1 MAKFLQKTDYKAIMI
16 DKICSVLLKCLIE
29 NSCSKV
35 SMHYIVH
42 LKYQH
47 IKEIVGLIHWIYV
60 YRQKKKQRGNTQVKK
75 SS

>member
-1 MAKFLQKTDYKAIMI
+1 MI

-29 NSCSKV
+29 HSCSKV

-60 YRQKKKQRGNTQVKK
+60 YRQKKKT
-75 SS
+75 

>member
-1 MAKFLQKTDYKAIMI
+1 MAKFLQKTDYKAIII

-29 NSCSKV
+29 HSCSKV

-47 IKEIVGLIHWIYV
+47 IKEIAGLIHWIYV
-60 YRQKKKQRGNTQVKK
+60 YRQKKNNVITPK
-75 SS
+75 

>member
-1 MAKFLQKTDYKAIMI
+1 MAKFSQKTDYKAIMI

-29 NSCSKV
+29 HSCSKV

-42 LKYQH
+42 RKYQH

-60 YRQKKKQRGNTQVKK
+60 YRQKKRDNAQVKK

>member
-1 MAKFLQKTDYKAIMI
+1 MAKFLQKTDYKAITI
-16 DKICSVLLKCLIE
+16 DNICSVLLKCLIE
-29 NSCSKV
+29 HSCSKV

-47 IKEIVGLIHWIYV
+47 IKEIVGLIHWIHV
-60 YRQKKKQRGNTQVKK
+60 YRQKKNRDNTQVKK

>member
-16 DKICSVLLKCLIE
+16 DKICSVLLKYLIE
-29 NSCSKV
+29 HSCSKV

-60 YRQKKKQRGNTQVKK
+60 YRQKKKRDNTQVKK